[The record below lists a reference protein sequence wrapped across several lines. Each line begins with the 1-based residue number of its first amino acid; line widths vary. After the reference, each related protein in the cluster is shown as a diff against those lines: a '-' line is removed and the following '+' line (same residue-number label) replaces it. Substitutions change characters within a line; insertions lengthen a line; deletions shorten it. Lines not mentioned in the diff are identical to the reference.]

1 MTTPLSGIKVIEIG
15 TLIAAPFAARLMA
28 EFGAE
33 VIKIE
38 SLGQGDPL
46 RKWRKLH
53 EGTSLWWY
61 LQSRNKKSLALNLK
75 SSEGLGLIK
84 QLLGDA
90 DVLIENLRPGGLEK
104 LGLGWD
110 VLHSLNPKLTLV
122 RISGY
127 GQTGPYRDRPGFGAI
142 GEAMGG
148 IRYTTG
154 NPDSPPARVGV
165 SLGDSLASLHG
176 VIGALMS
183 LLRVKTGQGDGQVV
197 DVSLAESVF
206 NVMESLVPEYDML
219 GHVRERSGGALPGI
233 APSNT
238 YLTADGAYVVIAG
251 NSDPI
256 YKRLMTAIG
265 RSDLAEAAE
274 FAHNDGRAAK
284 SAVLDAAI
292 THWTSSLPI
301 EQVLS
306 ALEAAEVP
314 AGRIYSVADI
324 VSDPH
329 YQARDML
336 LNAQLPGGVSV
347 KMPGIVPKLSETPG
361 AVNWQGPALGQHTDD
376 ILSGLGLADADI
388 QRLKIRGW
396 CNDPGLFRAIDRA
409 GSLAARWPANR
420 TDLGRDGRQDRADR
434 PTLSRRVFTDR
445 GGLVRLAQGHP
456 GAA

>member
-1 MTTPLSGIKVIEIG
+1 MTAPLSGIKVIEIG
-15 TLIAAPFAARLMA
+15 TLIAAPFAARMLA

-38 SLGQGDPL
+38 AMGQGDPL

-61 LQSRNKKSLALNLK
+61 LQSRNKKSLALDLK
-75 SSEGLGLIK
+75 SPEGLGLIK

-104 LGLGWD
+104 LGLDWD
-110 VLHSLNPKLTLV
+110 VLHALNPKLTLV

-165 SLGDSLASLHG
+165 SLGDSLASLHA

-183 LLRVKTGQGDGQVV
+183 LLRVKTGQGAGQVV

-206 NVMESLVPEYDML
+206 NLMESLVPEYDML

-256 YKRLMTAIG
+256 YKRLMHTIG
-265 RSDLAEAAE
+265 RADLAEAPE

-284 SAVLDAAI
+284 SGLLDAAI

-301 EQVLS
+301 DQVLS

-361 AVNWQGPALGQHTDD
+361 GVNWQGPTLGQHTDD
-376 ILSGLGLADADI
+376 ILGSLGLTGADI
-388 QRLKIRGW
+388 QRLKTSGVV
-396 CNDPGLFRAIDRA
+396 
-409 GSLAARWPANR
+409 
-420 TDLGRDGRQDRADR
+420 Q
-434 PTLSRRVFTDR
+434 
-445 GGLVRLAQGHP
+445 
-456 GAA
+456 

>member
-1 MTTPLSGIKVIEIG
+1 MTAPLSGIKVIEIG

-38 SLGQGDPL
+38 AMGQGDPL

-61 LQSRNKKSLALNLK
+61 LQSRNKKSLALDLK
-75 SSEGLGLIK
+75 SAQGLDLIK
-84 QLLGDA
+84 QLLVDA

-110 VLHSLNPKLTLV
+110 VLHALNPKLTLV

-183 LLRVKTGQGDGQVV
+183 LLRVKTGQGDGQIV

-206 NVMESLVPEYDML
+206 NLMESLVPEYDML

-256 YKRLMTAIG
+256 YKRLMTTIG
-265 RSDLAEAAE
+265 RADLAEAPE

-284 SAVLDAAI
+284 SGLLDAAI

-306 ALEAAEVP
+306 ALETAEVP

-329 YQARDML
+329 YQARGML
-336 LNAQLPGGVSV
+336 LNAELPGGVSV

-361 AVNWQGPALGQHTDD
+361 GVNWQGPTLGQHTDD
-376 ILSGLGLADADI
+376 ILGSLGLTGADI
-388 QRLKIRGW
+388 QRLKTSGVV
-396 CNDPGLFRAIDRA
+396 
-409 GSLAARWPANR
+409 
-420 TDLGRDGRQDRADR
+420 Q
-434 PTLSRRVFTDR
+434 
-445 GGLVRLAQGHP
+445 
-456 GAA
+456 

>member
-1 MTTPLSGIKVIEIG
+1 MTAPLSGIKVIEIG

-38 SLGQGDPL
+38 ALSQGDPL

-61 LQSRNKKSLALNLK
+61 LQSRNKKSLALDLK
-75 SSEGLGLIK
+75 SAEGLGVIK

-110 VLHSLNPKLTLV
+110 VLHALNPKLTLV

-165 SLGDSLASLHG
+165 SLGDSLASLHA
-176 VIGALMS
+176 VIGALMA
-183 LLRVKTGQGDGQVV
+183 LLRVKTGQGDGQIV

-206 NVMESLVPEYDML
+206 NLMESLVPEYDML

-256 YKRLMTAIG
+256 YKRLMTTIG
-265 RSDLAEAAE
+265 RADLAEAPE

-284 SAVLDAAI
+284 SGVLDAAI
-292 THWTSSLPI
+292 THWTSSRPI

-336 LNAQLPGGVSV
+336 LKAELPGGVSV

-361 AVNWQGPALGQHTDD
+361 AINWQGPTLGQHTDD
-376 ILSGLGLADADI
+376 ILGSLGLTVADI
-388 QRLKIRGW
+388 QRLKTSGVV
-396 CNDPGLFRAIDRA
+396 
-409 GSLAARWPANR
+409 
-420 TDLGRDGRQDRADR
+420 Q
-434 PTLSRRVFTDR
+434 
-445 GGLVRLAQGHP
+445 
-456 GAA
+456 

>member
-1 MTTPLSGIKVIEIG
+1 MTAPLSGIKVIEIG

-38 SLGQGDPL
+38 AMGQGDPL

-61 LQSRNKKSLALNLK
+61 LQSRNKKSLALDLK
-75 SSEGLGLIK
+75 SPEGLDLIK

-110 VLHSLNPKLTLV
+110 VMHALNPKLTLV

-183 LLRVKTGQGDGQVV
+183 LLRVKTGQGDGQIV

-206 NVMESLVPEYDML
+206 NLMESLVPEYDML

-256 YKRLMTAIG
+256 YKRLMTTIG
-265 RSDLAEAAE
+265 RSDLADAPE

-284 SAVLDAAI
+284 SGLLDAAI

-336 LNAQLPGGVSV
+336 LNAELPGGVSV

-361 AVNWQGPALGQHTDD
+361 GVNWQGPTLGQHTDD
-376 ILSGLGLADADI
+376 ILDSLGLTGADI
-388 QRLKIRGW
+388 QRLKISGVV
-396 CNDPGLFRAIDRA
+396 
-409 GSLAARWPANR
+409 
-420 TDLGRDGRQDRADR
+420 Q
-434 PTLSRRVFTDR
+434 
-445 GGLVRLAQGHP
+445 
-456 GAA
+456 

>member
-1 MTTPLSGIKVIEIG
+1 MTAPLSGIKVIEIG

-28 EFGAE
+28 EFGAD

-38 SLGQGDPL
+38 SMGQGDPL

-61 LQSRNKKSLALNLK
+61 LQSRNKKSLALDLK
-75 SSEGLGLIK
+75 SSEGLDLIM

-104 LGLGWD
+104 LGLGWE
-110 VLHSLNPKLTLV
+110 VLHALNPKLTLV

-154 NPDSPPARVGV
+154 NPESPPARVGV

-183 LLRVKTGQGDGQVV
+183 LLRVKTGQGEGQIV

-238 YLTADGAYVVIAG
+238 YPTADGAYVVIAG

-256 YKRLMTAIG
+256 YRRLMHAIG
-265 RSDLAEAAE
+265 RSDLADAPEL
-274 FAHNDGRAAK
+274 AHNDGRAAQ

-292 THWTSSLPI
+292 THWTSSQPI
-301 EQVLS
+301 DRVLS

-336 LNAQLPGGVSV
+336 LDAQLPGGVSV
-347 KMPGIVPKLSETPG
+347 KMPGIVPKLSQTPG
-361 AVNWQGPALGQHTDD
+361 GVNWQGPALGQHTDE
-376 ILSGLGLADADI
+376 ILGNLGLGGPDI
-388 QRLKIRGW
+388 QRL
-396 CNDPGLFRAIDRA
+396 RAS
-409 GSLAARWPANR
+409 GVV
-420 TDLGRDGRQDRADR
+420 Q
-434 PTLSRRVFTDR
+434 
-445 GGLVRLAQGHP
+445 
-456 GAA
+456 

>member
-1 MTTPLSGIKVIEIG
+1 MTAPLSGIKVIEIG

-38 SLGQGDPL
+38 AMGQGDPL

-61 LQSRNKKSLALNLK
+61 LQSRNKKSLALDLK
-75 SSEGLGLIK
+75 SPQGLDLIK

-104 LGLGWD
+104 IGLGWD
-110 VLHSLNPKLTLV
+110 VLHALNPKLTLV

-206 NVMESLVPEYDML
+206 NLMESLVPEYDML

-256 YKRLMTAIG
+256 YKRLMHTIG
-265 RSDLAEAAE
+265 RADLAEEPE

-284 SAVLDAAI
+284 SGLLDAAI

-301 EQVLS
+301 EEVLS

-336 LNAQLPGGVSV
+336 LNAELPGGVSV

-361 AVNWQGPALGQHTDD
+361 GVNWQGPTLGQHTDD
-376 ILSGLGLADADI
+376 ILGSLGLTVADI
-388 QRLKIRGW
+388 QRLKTSGVV
-396 CNDPGLFRAIDRA
+396 
-409 GSLAARWPANR
+409 
-420 TDLGRDGRQDRADR
+420 Q
-434 PTLSRRVFTDR
+434 
-445 GGLVRLAQGHP
+445 
-456 GAA
+456 

>member
-1 MTTPLSGIKVIEIG
+1 MTALSGIRVIEIG

-38 SLGQGDPL
+38 APGQGDPL

-53 EGTSLWWY
+53 NGTSLWWY

-75 SSEGLGLIK
+75 SAEGIDIVK
-84 QLLGDA
+84 QLAESA
-90 DVLIENLRPGGLEK
+90 DVLIENLRPGALEK

-110 VLHSLNPKLTLV
+110 VLHALNPKLTLV

-127 GQTGPYRDRPGFGAI
+127 GQSGPYRDRPGFGAI

-154 NPDSPPARVGV
+154 SPDSPPARVGV
-165 SLGDSLASLHG
+165 SLGDSLASMHA
-176 VIGALMS
+176 VMGALMS

-206 NVMESLVPEYDML
+206 NVMESLVPEYAML

-238 YLTADGAYVVIAG
+238 YPTADGAYVVIAG

-256 YKRLMTAIG
+256 FKRLMAAIG
-265 RSDLAEAAE
+265 RIDLAENPA
-274 FAHNDGRAAK
+274 FAHNDGRAAESDLLDRAISEWSSK
-284 SAVLDAAI
+284 LPIERVLDA
-292 THWTSSLPI
+292 
-301 EQVLS
+301 
-306 ALEAAEVP
+306 LEKAEVP

-324 VSDPH
+324 VADPH
-329 YQARDML
+329 YQARGMILD
-336 LNAQLPGGVSV
+336 AQLPDGAAI
-347 KMPGIVPKLSETPG
+347 KMPGIVPKLSDTPG
-361 AVNWQGPALGQHTDD
+361 NVNWQGPTLGQHTQAV
-376 ILSGLGLADADI
+376 LAELGMSSGAI
-388 QRLKIRGW
+388 QRLKDEGI
-396 CNDPGLFRAIDRA
+396 
-409 GSLAARWPANR
+409 
-420 TDLGRDGRQDRADR
+420 
-434 PTLSRRVFTDR
+434 VE
-445 GGLVRLAQGHP
+445 
-456 GAA
+456 

>member
-1 MTTPLSGIKVIEIG
+1 MTALSGIRVIEIG
-15 TLIAAPFAARLMA
+15 TLIAAPFAARILA

-38 SLGQGDPL
+38 TLGQGDPL

-75 SSEGLGLIK
+75 SPEGIAIVK
-84 QLLGDA
+84 QLAQSA
-90 DVLIENLRPGGLEK
+90 DVLIENLRPGALEK
-104 LGLGWD
+104 LGIGWD
-110 VLHSLNPKLTLV
+110 VLHALNPKLTLV

-127 GQTGPYRDRPGFGAI
+127 GQSGPYRDRPGFGAI

-154 NPDSPPARVGV
+154 TPGTPPARVGV
-165 SLGDSLASLHG
+165 SLGDSLASMHA

-183 LLRVKTGQGDGQVV
+183 LLRVKTGQGEGQVV

-238 YLTADGAYVVIAG
+238 YPTSDGGYVVIAG

-256 YKRLMTAIG
+256 FKRLMAAIG
-265 RSDLAEAAE
+265 REDLGEDPA
-274 FAHNDGRAAK
+274 FAHNDGRALQCN
-284 SAVLDAAI
+284 VLDEAI
-292 THWTSSLPI
+292 SHWSARHPI
-301 EQVLS
+301 DVVLDT
-306 ALEAAEVP
+306 LEKAEVP

-324 VSDPH
+324 VADPH
-329 YQARDML
+329 YLARDMIL
-336 LNAQLPGGVSV
+336 DADLPGGARV
-347 KMPGIVPKLSETPG
+347 KMPGIVPKMSETPG
-361 AVNWQGPALGQHTDD
+361 SVNWQGPGLGQHTQAVLAD
-376 ILSGLGLADADI
+376 LGLTEDAI
-388 QRLKIRGW
+388 ARLKDEGVV
-396 CNDPGLFRAIDRA
+396 
-409 GSLAARWPANR
+409 
-420 TDLGRDGRQDRADR
+420 Q
-434 PTLSRRVFTDR
+434 
-445 GGLVRLAQGHP
+445 
-456 GAA
+456 

>member
-1 MTTPLSGIKVIEIG
+1 MTALSGIRVIEIG
-15 TLIAAPFAARLMA
+15 TLIAAPFAARMLG

-75 SSEGLGLIK
+75 SAEGIEIVK
-84 QLLGDA
+84 QLAESA
-90 DVLIENLRPGGLEK
+90 DVLIENLRPGALEK

-110 VLHSLNPKLTLV
+110 VLHALNPKLTLV

-127 GQTGPYRDRPGFGAI
+127 GQSGPYRDRPGFGAI

-154 NPDSPPARVGV
+154 HPDSPPARVGV
-165 SLGDSLASLHG
+165 SLGDSLASMHA
-176 VIGALMS
+176 VMGALMS

-206 NVMESLVPEYDML
+206 NVMESLVPEYAML

-238 YLTADGAYVVIAG
+238 YPTADGGYVVIAG

-256 YKRLMTAIG
+256 FKRLMNAIG
-265 RSDLAEAAE
+265 RADLGDDPA
-274 FAHNDGRAAK
+274 FAHNDGRAAQSDMLDGAI
-284 SAVLDAAI
+284 SAWSTQRSIDDVL
-292 THWTSSLPI
+292 
-301 EQVLS
+301 Q
-306 ALEAAEVP
+306 ALENAEVP

-324 VSDPH
+324 VADPH
-329 YQARDML
+329 YQARGMILD
-336 LNAQLPGGVSV
+336 AQLPGGVET
-347 KMPGIVPKLSETPG
+347 KMPGIVPKLSATPG
-361 AVNWQGPALGQHTDD
+361 VVNWQGPSLGQHTRDV
-376 ILSGLGLADADI
+376 LTELGLSESAI
-388 QRLKIRGW
+388 QRLKDEGIV
-396 CNDPGLFRAIDRA
+396 
-409 GSLAARWPANR
+409 
-420 TDLGRDGRQDRADR
+420 Q
-434 PTLSRRVFTDR
+434 
-445 GGLVRLAQGHP
+445 
-456 GAA
+456 

>member
-1 MTTPLSGIKVIEIG
+1 MGGPLQGIRVVEIG

-28 EFGAE
+28 EFGAD

-38 SLGQGDPL
+38 APETGDPL

-61 LQSRNKKSLALNLK
+61 LQSRNKKSVCVNLK
-75 SSEGLGLIK
+75 SADGVEIVKRLAA
-84 QLLGDA
+84 DA
-90 DVLIENLRPGGLEK
+90 DVVIENLRPGALEK

-110 VLHSLNPKLTLV
+110 VLHAINPKLTMV

-127 GQTGPYRDRPGFGAI
+127 GQSGPYRDRPGFGAI

-154 NPDSPPARVGV
+154 EVDGAPARVGV

-183 LLRVKTGQGDGQVV
+183 LLRVKTGQGEGQVV
-197 DVSLAESVF
+197 DVSLVESVF
-206 NVMESLVPEYDML
+206 NLMESLVPEYDLL

-238 YLTADGAYVVIAG
+238 YRTEDDGYVVIAG

-256 YKRLMTAIG
+256 FKRLMHLIG
-265 RSDLAEAAE
+265 RPDLGDDPALAR
-274 FAHNDGRAAK
+274 NDGRAKHA
-284 SAVLDAAI
+284 AMLDQAI
-292 THWTSSLPI
+292 TAWTSLHATDD
-301 EQVLS
+301 VLA
-306 ALEAAEVP
+306 ALERAEVP

-324 VSDPH
+324 VADPH

-336 LNAQLPGGVSV
+336 LQAQLPGGREV
-347 KMPGIVPKLSETPG
+347 KMPGIVPKLSDTPG
-361 AVNWQGPALGQHTDD
+361 EVRWQGPSLGEHTGSVLSELGFADED
-376 ILSGLGLADADI
+376 IE
-388 QRLKIRGW
+388 RL
-396 CNDPGLFRAIDRA
+396 
-409 GSLAARWPANR
+409 
-420 TDLGRDGRQDRADR
+420 
-434 PTLSRRVFTDR
+434 RRE
-445 GGLVRLAQGHP
+445 
-456 GAA
+456 GAVQ

>member
-1 MTTPLSGIKVIEIG
+1 MTAPLSGIKVIEIG

-38 SLGQGDPL
+38 AMGQGDPL

-61 LQSRNKKSLALNLK
+61 LQSRNKKSLALDLK
-75 SSEGLGLIK
+75 SPEGLELIK

-110 VLHSLNPKLTLV
+110 VLHALNPKLTLV

-183 LLRVKTGQGDGQVV
+183 LLRVKTGQGDGQIV

-206 NVMESLVPEYDML
+206 NLMESLVPEYDML

-256 YKRLMTAIG
+256 YKRLMHTIG
-265 RSDLAEAAE
+265 RADLAEAPE

-284 SAVLDAAI
+284 SGLLDAAI

-301 EQVLS
+301 DQVLS

-324 VSDPH
+324 FNDPH

-336 LNAQLPGGVSV
+336 LKAELPGGVSV
-347 KMPGIVPKLSETPG
+347 KMPGIVPKLSQTPG
-361 AVNWQGPALGQHTDD
+361 GVNWQGPTLGQHTDE
-376 ILSGLGLADADI
+376 ILGSLGLAGADI
-388 QRLKIRGW
+388 QRLKT
-396 CNDPGLFRAIDRA
+396 A
-409 GSLAARWPANR
+409 GVV
-420 TDLGRDGRQDRADR
+420 Q
-434 PTLSRRVFTDR
+434 
-445 GGLVRLAQGHP
+445 
-456 GAA
+456 

>member
-1 MTTPLSGIKVIEIG
+1 MGGPLQGIRVVEIG

-28 EFGAE
+28 EFGAD

-38 SLGQGDPL
+38 APETGDPL

-61 LQSRNKKSLALNLK
+61 LQSRNKKSVCVNLK
-75 SSEGLGLIK
+75 SADGVEVVKRLAA
-84 QLLGDA
+84 DA
-90 DVLIENLRPGGLEK
+90 DVIIENLRPGALEK

-110 VLHSLNPKLTLV
+110 VLHALNPKLTMV

-127 GQTGPYRDRPGFGAI
+127 GQSGPYRDRPGFGAI

-154 NPDSPPARVGV
+154 EVDGAPARVGV

-183 LLRVKTGQGDGQVV
+183 LLRVKTGQGEGQVV
-197 DVSLAESVF
+197 DVSLVESVF
-206 NVMESLVPEYDML
+206 NLMESLVPEYDLL

-238 YLTADGAYVVIAG
+238 YRTEDDGYVVIAG

-256 YKRLMTAIG
+256 FKRLMHLIG
-265 RSDLAEAAE
+265 RPDLADDPAL
-274 FAHNDGRAAK
+274 AHNDGRVKQVALLDQAI
-284 SAVLDAAI
+284 AEWTLHHATEDVLA
-292 THWTSSLPI
+292 
-301 EQVLS
+301 
-306 ALEAAEVP
+306 ALERAEVP

-324 VSDPH
+324 VADPH

-336 LNAQLPGGVSV
+336 LQAQLPGGASV
-347 KMPGIVPKLSETPG
+347 KMPGIVPKLSDTPG
-361 AVNWQGPALGQHTDD
+361 EVRWQGPTLGEHTGSVLSEVGFASED
-376 ILSGLGLADADI
+376 IE
-388 QRLKIRGW
+388 RL
-396 CNDPGLFRAIDRA
+396 
-409 GSLAARWPANR
+409 
-420 TDLGRDGRQDRADR
+420 
-434 PTLSRRVFTDR
+434 RRE
-445 GGLVRLAQGHP
+445 
-456 GAA
+456 GAVQ

>member
-1 MTTPLSGIKVIEIG
+1 MTAPLSGIKVIEIG
-15 TLIAAPFAARLMA
+15 TLIAAPFAARMLA

-38 SLGQGDPL
+38 AMGQGDPL

-61 LQSRNKKSLALNLK
+61 LQSRNKKSLALDLK
-75 SSEGLGLIK
+75 SPEGLGLIK

-110 VLHSLNPKLTLV
+110 VLHALNPKLTLV

-183 LLRVKTGQGDGQVV
+183 LLRVKTGQGDGQIV

-206 NVMESLVPEYDML
+206 NLMESLVPEYDML

-256 YKRLMTAIG
+256 YKRLMITIG
-265 RSDLAEAAE
+265 RADLAEAPE

-284 SAVLDAAI
+284 SGLLDAAI

-301 EQVLS
+301 DQVLA
-306 ALEAAEVP
+306 ALETAEVP

-336 LNAQLPGGVSV
+336 LNAELPGGVSV

-361 AVNWQGPALGQHTDD
+361 AVNWQGPTLGQHTDD
-376 ILSGLGLADADI
+376 ILGSLGLTDTDI
-388 QRLKIRGW
+388 QRLKTSGVV
-396 CNDPGLFRAIDRA
+396 
-409 GSLAARWPANR
+409 
-420 TDLGRDGRQDRADR
+420 Q
-434 PTLSRRVFTDR
+434 
-445 GGLVRLAQGHP
+445 
-456 GAA
+456 

>member
-1 MTTPLSGIKVIEIG
+1 MTALSGIRVIEIG
-15 TLIAAPFAARLMA
+15 TLIAAPFAARLLG

-38 SLGQGDPL
+38 TLGQGDPL

-75 SSEGLGLIK
+75 SAEGIEIVK
-84 QLLGDA
+84 QLAESA
-90 DVLIENLRPGGLEK
+90 DVLIENLRPGALEK

-110 VLHSLNPKLTLV
+110 VLHALNPKLTLV

-127 GQTGPYRDRPGFGAI
+127 GQSGPYRDRPGFGAI

-154 NPDSPPARVGV
+154 NSDSPPARVGV
-165 SLGDSLASLHG
+165 SLGDSLASMHA
-176 VIGALMS
+176 VMGALMS

-206 NVMESLVPEYDML
+206 NVMESLVPEYAML

-238 YLTADGAYVVIAG
+238 YPTADGGYVVIAG

-256 YKRLMTAIG
+256 FKRLMNAIG
-265 RSDLAEAAE
+265 RADLGADPA
-274 FAHNDGRAAK
+274 FAHNDGRAAQSDLLDGAI
-284 SAVLDAAI
+284 SAWS
-292 THWTSSLPI
+292 TQRPI
-301 EQVLS
+301 EEVLRV
-306 ALEAAEVP
+306 LEAAEVP

-324 VSDPH
+324 VADPH
-329 YQARDML
+329 YQARGMILD
-336 LNAQLPGGVSV
+336 AQLPGGVET
-347 KMPGIVPKLSETPG
+347 KMPGVVPKLSETPG
-361 AVNWQGPALGQHTDD
+361 VINWQGPSLGQHTQAV
-376 ILSGLGLADADI
+376 LTELGLSESAI
-388 QRLKIRGW
+388 QRLKDEGIV
-396 CNDPGLFRAIDRA
+396 
-409 GSLAARWPANR
+409 
-420 TDLGRDGRQDRADR
+420 Q
-434 PTLSRRVFTDR
+434 
-445 GGLVRLAQGHP
+445 
-456 GAA
+456 

>member
-1 MTTPLSGIKVIEIG
+1 MTAPLSAIKVIEIG
-15 TLIAAPFAARLMA
+15 TLIAAPFAARMLA

-38 SLGQGDPL
+38 AMGQGDPL

-61 LQSRNKKSLALNLK
+61 LQSRNKKSLALDLK
-75 SSEGLGLIK
+75 SPEGLDLIK

-110 VLHSLNPKLTLV
+110 VLHALNPKLTLV

-183 LLRVKTGQGDGQVV
+183 LLRVKTGQGDGQIV

-206 NVMESLVPEYDML
+206 NLMESLVPEYDML

-256 YKRLMTAIG
+256 YKRLMTTIG
-265 RSDLAEAAE
+265 RADLADAPE

-284 SAVLDAAI
+284 SGLLDAAI

-301 EQVLS
+301 DQVLS

-336 LNAQLPGGVSV
+336 LTAQLPGGVSV

-361 AVNWQGPALGQHTDD
+361 SVNWQGPTLGQHTDA
-376 ILSGLGLADADI
+376 ILGDLGMTVADI
-388 QRLKIRGW
+388 QRLKASGVV
-396 CNDPGLFRAIDRA
+396 
-409 GSLAARWPANR
+409 
-420 TDLGRDGRQDRADR
+420 Q
-434 PTLSRRVFTDR
+434 
-445 GGLVRLAQGHP
+445 
-456 GAA
+456 

>member
-1 MTTPLSGIKVIEIG
+1 MTAPLSGIKVIEIG

-38 SLGQGDPL
+38 AMGQGDPL

-61 LQSRNKKSLALNLK
+61 LQSRNKKSLALDLK
-75 SSEGLGLIK
+75 SPEGLDLIK

-110 VLHSLNPKLTLV
+110 VLHALNPKLTLV

-183 LLRVKTGQGDGQVV
+183 LLRVKTGQGDGQIV

-206 NVMESLVPEYDML
+206 NLMESLVPEYDML

-256 YKRLMTAIG
+256 YKRLMHTIG
-265 RSDLAEAAE
+265 RADLAEAPE

-284 SAVLDAAI
+284 SGLLDAAI

-336 LNAQLPGGVSV
+336 LTAQLPGGVSV

-361 AVNWQGPALGQHTDD
+361 GVNWQGPTLGQHTDA
-376 ILSGLGLADADI
+376 ILGDLGLTVADI
-388 QRLKIRGW
+388 HRLKTSGVV
-396 CNDPGLFRAIDRA
+396 
-409 GSLAARWPANR
+409 
-420 TDLGRDGRQDRADR
+420 Q
-434 PTLSRRVFTDR
+434 
-445 GGLVRLAQGHP
+445 
-456 GAA
+456 

>member
-1 MTTPLSGIKVIEIG
+1 MTAPLSGIKVIEIG

-38 SLGQGDPL
+38 ALGQGDPL

-61 LQSRNKKSLALNLK
+61 LQSRNKKSLALDLK
-75 SSEGLGLIK
+75 SAEGLGVIK

-110 VLHSLNPKLTLV
+110 VLHALNPKLTLV

-165 SLGDSLASLHG
+165 SLGDSLASLHA
-176 VIGALMS
+176 VIGALMA
-183 LLRVKTGQGDGQVV
+183 LLRVKTGQGDGQIV

-206 NVMESLVPEYDML
+206 NLMESLVPEYDML

-256 YKRLMTAIG
+256 YKRLMTTIG
-265 RSDLAEAAE
+265 RADLAEAPE

-284 SAVLDAAI
+284 SDVLDAAI
-292 THWTSSLPI
+292 THWTSSRPI

-336 LNAQLPGGVSV
+336 LKAELPGGVSV

-361 AVNWQGPALGQHTDD
+361 AINWQGPTLGQHTDD
-376 ILSGLGLADADI
+376 ILGSLGLTVADI
-388 QRLKIRGW
+388 QRLKTSGVV
-396 CNDPGLFRAIDRA
+396 
-409 GSLAARWPANR
+409 
-420 TDLGRDGRQDRADR
+420 Q
-434 PTLSRRVFTDR
+434 
-445 GGLVRLAQGHP
+445 
-456 GAA
+456 

>member
-1 MTTPLSGIKVIEIG
+1 MTAPLSGIKVIEIG

-38 SLGQGDPL
+38 AMGQGDPL

-61 LQSRNKKSLALNLK
+61 LQSRNKKSLALDLK
-75 SSEGLGLIK
+75 SPQGLDLIK

-110 VLHSLNPKLTLV
+110 VLHALNPKLTLV

-183 LLRVKTGQGDGQVV
+183 LLRVKTGQGDGQIV

-206 NVMESLVPEYDML
+206 NLMESLVPEYDML

-256 YKRLMTAIG
+256 YKRLMNTIG
-265 RSDLAEAAE
+265 RADMAEAPE

-284 SAVLDAAI
+284 SGLLDAAI

-301 EQVLS
+301 DQVLS
-306 ALEAAEVP
+306 ALEAAQVP

-336 LNAQLPGGVSV
+336 LEAKLPGGVSV

-361 AVNWQGPALGQHTDD
+361 RVNWQGPTLGQHTDD
-376 ILSGLGLADADI
+376 ILGSLGLTGADI
-388 QRLKIRGW
+388 QRLKTSGVV
-396 CNDPGLFRAIDRA
+396 
-409 GSLAARWPANR
+409 
-420 TDLGRDGRQDRADR
+420 Q
-434 PTLSRRVFTDR
+434 
-445 GGLVRLAQGHP
+445 
-456 GAA
+456 

>member
-1 MTTPLSGIKVIEIG
+1 MTAPLSGIKVIEIG

-38 SLGQGDPL
+38 ALGQGDPL

-53 EGTSLWWY
+53 KGTSLWWY
-61 LQSRNKKSLALNLK
+61 LQSRNKKSLALDLK
-75 SSEGLGLIK
+75 SPEGLGLIK

-110 VLHSLNPKLTLV
+110 VLHALNPKLTLV

-183 LLRVKTGQGDGQVV
+183 LLRVKTGQGDGQIV

-206 NVMESLVPEYDML
+206 NLMESLVPEYDML

-256 YKRLMTAIG
+256 YKRLMTTIG
-265 RSDLAEAAE
+265 RADLADAPE

-284 SAVLDAAI
+284 SGLLDAAI

-301 EQVLS
+301 DQVLS

-336 LNAQLPGGVSV
+336 LNAELPGGVSV

-361 AVNWQGPALGQHTDD
+361 AVNWQGPTLGQHTDD
-376 ILSGLGLADADI
+376 ILGSLGLTDTDI
-388 QRLKIRGW
+388 QRLKTSGVV
-396 CNDPGLFRAIDRA
+396 
-409 GSLAARWPANR
+409 
-420 TDLGRDGRQDRADR
+420 Q
-434 PTLSRRVFTDR
+434 
-445 GGLVRLAQGHP
+445 
-456 GAA
+456 